1 MMEKEFHVGQFL
13 EQLNVYLKLIID
25 NMTTLFLIA
34 ASTAGFIICKR
45 NKIPHF
51 PFSVAFGL
59 TCFINLFHHV

>member
-34 ASTAGFIICKR
+34 ASTAGIIICKR
-45 NKIPHF
+45 NKIPHVT
-51 PFSVAFGL
+51 FSIALGL
-59 TCFINLFHHV
+59 TFALNLFHHV